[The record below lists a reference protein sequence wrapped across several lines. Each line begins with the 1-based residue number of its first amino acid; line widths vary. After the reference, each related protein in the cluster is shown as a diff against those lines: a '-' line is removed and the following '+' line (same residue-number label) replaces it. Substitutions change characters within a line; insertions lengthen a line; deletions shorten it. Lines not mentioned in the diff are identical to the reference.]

1 VQKVISLIYGD
12 DIHIQHPR
20 GMSSGHGEYE
30 FNILMKQYKFFG
42 PFPPKYDELLQG
54 NRNIDTI
61 IEYLFNSI
69 PKSEMTPFS
78 QISEREVSKRDKQF
92 ICRIMK
98 MDPRDRPTA
107 SELLQDDWF
116 EEEPVVEKEA
126 DQLAI
131 PQADR
136 SA

>member
-1 VQKVISLIYGD
+1 
-12 DIHIQHPR
+12 
-20 GMSSGHGEYE
+20 MSSGHDEYE
-30 FNILMKQYKFFG
+30 FNILIKQYKFFG
-42 PFPPKYDELLQG
+42 PFPPKYAELLQG
-54 NRNIDTI
+54 NKNIDII

-78 QISEREVSKRDKQF
+78 QVTEREVSKRDKEF

-126 DQLAI
+126 DQLET
-131 PQADR
+131 PQADG